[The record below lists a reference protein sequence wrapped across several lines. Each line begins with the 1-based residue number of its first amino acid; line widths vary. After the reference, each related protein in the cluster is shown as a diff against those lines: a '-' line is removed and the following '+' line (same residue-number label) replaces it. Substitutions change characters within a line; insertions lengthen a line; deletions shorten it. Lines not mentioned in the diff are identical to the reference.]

1 MSSTI
6 WKRTPNSAAKWR
18 KCRQSRPFV
27 RTLHEEQYALDG
39 GADQAAGLEL
49 VQAAQ
54 ARGALRDERLDVD
67 VLAADHAVDAG
78 GGGELADGLEQVG
91 GVASLLVE
99 DELERLG
106 VEAVAGED
114 GDVLAVLDVAGGPAA
129 AQIVVVHGREVVVD
143 EAVVWMSSRAAAS
156 GRTSAGSVPI
166 ALAVASASTGR
177 MRLPP
182 GQQAVAHGLLE
193 ALAAGS
199 SAKRRSAR

>member
-1 MSSTI
+1 M
-6 WKRTPNSAAKWR
+6 AEL
-18 KCRQSRPFV
+18 RQSRPFV
-27 RTLHEEQYALDG
+27 RTLHEEQYALDR

-54 ARGALRDERLDVD
+54 GGGALRDERLDVD

-91 GVASLLVE
+91 GVAGLLVE

-114 GDVLAVLDVAGGPAA
+114 GDVLAELDVAGGPAA
-129 AQIVVVHGREVVVD
+129 AQVVVVHRREVVVD
-143 EAVVWMSSRAAAS
+143 EAVGVDELERGGEREDARRVACRAPWRWRARAP
-156 GRTSAGSVPI
+156 GGCACRRRAGCSAW
-166 ALAVASASTGR
+166 
-177 MRLPP
+177 PP
-182 GQQAVAHGLLE
+182 RGPA
-193 ALAAGS
+193 AAGS